1 MSIALKILAF
11 LSACGIAIF
20 DFSKFQIIAQNPYY
34 FDQVISYYFLP
45 AGLLLALFYFTGF
58 LQNKVFKKI
67 AAVLLMVFSSLHIL
81 LKLADLAY
89 NAIMDKSL
97 PRYDN
102 LYQTMIWVSQ
112 IILLVSFFLLALS
125 FFKNKLRSASAYV
138 LIVSVVAHA
147 LCYAFYVVRSGYS
160 LSALFESGSEIS
172 FILTGALV
180 LLGYIGIYLK
190 EVWFENELLK

>member
-1 MSIALKILAF
+1 
-11 LSACGIAIF
+11 
-20 DFSKFQIIAQNPYY
+20 
-34 FDQVISYYFLP
+34 
-45 AGLLLALFYFTGF
+45 
-58 LQNKVFKKI
+58 
-67 AAVLLMVFSSLHIL
+67 
-81 LKLADLAY
+81 
-89 NAIMDKSL
+89 MDKSL
-97 PRYDN
+97 TRYDN

-125 FFKNKLRSASAYV
+125 FFKNKLRSISAYV

-147 LCYAFYVVRSGYS
+147 LCYAFYVIRSGYN

-172 FILTGALV
+172 FILTCALV